1 MLTVA
6 SDRELCNRSQMT
18 EIDGPRATAGRRPTM
33 KEVAALSGVSISTV
47 SRVLSGDTAVKA
59 DHVTRVLDAV
69 ELLGYQRNDVAS
81 TLRRANRGS
90 ASLGLILE
98 DIANPFFSAV
108 HRGVEDV
115 ARAHGVITLAGS
127 SDEDPE
133 QERRLAA
140 AFTARRVDGLIV
152 VPVSGDQAYLL
163 RERAAG
169 VPLVFLDRPPR
180 FLDADTVLT
189 DNAGGAR
196 HAIEHLLAT
205 GHRRIAFLG
214 GREPIHTAVQ
224 RRRGYLDA
232 LRDHGIAVTTEL
244 VRTDLHDAAAARE
257 AARTLLLGPDP
268 PSAIL
273 SAQNLLTIGA
283 LHALHELAAHHTVAH
298 VGFDDIP
305 LSDVIDPGLTV
316 IAQDPYALGR
326 TAAELLFAR
335 LRGDQ
340 APYRDV
346 VLSTTLIVRGSGE
359 IAPSSSRAP

>member
-1 MLTVA
+1 
-6 SDRELCNRSQMT
+6 
-18 EIDGPRATAGRRPTM
+18 M
-33 KEVAALSGVSISTV
+33 KEVAAVSGVSISTV

-59 DHVTRVLDAV
+59 DRVTRVLDAV
-69 ELLGYQRNDVAS
+69 DLLGYQRNDVAS
-81 TLRRANRGS
+81 TLRRADRGS
-90 ASLGLILE
+90 ASIGLILE
-98 DIANPFFSAV
+98 DVANPFFSAV
-108 HRGVEDV
+108 HRGVEDI
-115 ARAHGVITLAGS
+115 ARPHGVVTLAGS

-152 VPVSGDQAYLL
+152 VPAGDDHAYLL

-169 VPLVFLDRPPR
+169 MPLVFLDRPPR
-180 FLDADTVLT
+180 LLESDTVLT

-214 GREPIHTAVQ
+214 GREPVHTAIE
-224 RRRGYLDA
+224 RRSGYLDA
-232 LRDHGIAVTTEL
+232 LRDHAIAVPSEL
-244 VRTDLHDAAAARE
+244 VCTDLHDAAAARQ

-268 PSAIL
+268 PSAIF

-283 LHALHELAAHHTVAH
+283 LRALHELAARHTVAH

-305 LSDVIDPGLTV
+305 LSDVVDPGLTV
-316 IAQDPYALGR
+316 VAQDPYALGR
-326 TAAELLFAR
+326 TAAELLFGR

-340 APYRDV
+340 GPYRHV
-346 VLSTTLIVRGSGE
+346 VLSTTLIARGSGE
-359 IAPSSSRAP
+359 LPAPPPARTRAP